1 VSGSREYEMWAAG
14 NAKCSRFEA
23 KGILHT
29 TMTAVAPIRNDI
41 APGPTPGTIQHF
53 GIEPYTAT
61 LSSVDVFAGAGGLS
75 LGLSWAGF
83 APVKAVEFDAAA
95 ADTYEANIGLHIARE
110 VTGKPQSI
118 ETVDF
123 SSFAGQV
130 DLLAG
135 GPPCQGFS
143 QLGSGLEDDPRNKL
157 WREFMRA
164 VDEIK
169 PRAFLMENVPGILRA
184 EEGAETVRY
193 GEALGYSVIAGVLS
207 AHEFGVPQKRR
218 RAFILGIR
226 NQQPA
231 FPHKIPGHPSVRW
244 ALQGIP
250 LEPDDLSWHVGRNPT
265 AESLERYQVIPEG
278 GNRFDLLR
286 ARPDITPL
294 CWHKKKPVRRMSSD
308 VCGGTNLH

>member
-1 VSGSREYEMWAAG
+1 M
-14 NAKCSRFEA
+14 
-23 KGILHT
+23 
-29 TMTAVAPIRNDI
+29 MTAVAPTRNDI

-53 GIEPYTAT
+53 GIEPHRST

-83 APVKAVEFDAAA
+83 APVKAVEFDVAA
-95 ADTYEANIGLHIARE
+95 ADTYEANIGLHISRE
-110 VTGKPQSI
+110 ANGKPQSI
-118 ETVDF
+118 EMVDF
-123 SSFAGQV
+123 CNFAGQV

-143 QLGSGLEDDPRNKL
+143 QLGNRLENDPRNKL

-164 VDEIK
+164 VDEIQ

-184 EEGAETVRY
+184 EEGAETVRH
-193 GEALGYSVIAGVLS
+193 GEELGYSVIAGVLS
-207 AHEFGVPQKRR
+207 AHEYGVPQKRK

-231 FPHKIPGHPSVRW
+231 FPQKILGHRSVRW

-250 LEPDDLSWHVGRNPT
+250 LEPDGCDWHVGRNPT
-265 AESLERYQVIPEG
+265 PESLERYQVVPEG
-278 GNRFDLLR
+278 GNRVGIR
-286 ARPDITPL
+286 KRQVRP
-294 CWHKKKPVRRMSSD
+294 MFSG